1 VPRFLALTSKGL
13 GTALESELK
22 NQNYKVLKSSQ
33 TRTLFE
39 CNWQRLYEAHL
50 MLRTATRILMP
61 VLDFTA
67 YNNEE
72 LYNQI
77 RKHDFTKYIR
87 PDQTIKI
94 VTSLHEKE
102 GPFNNDLFISQKVKD
117 AIVDQFRDKYQ
128 KRPDVDKQADLQ
140 IWVRTKG
147 PEFSVSVDLTGD
159 SLTKRGYRTESGEAP
174 LREHLAAGL
183 LILSKWNPQEK
194 SLLDPMCGSGT
205 FLIEAALM
213 AINRGPGTFRKNFA
227 FFKHLNFQ
235 KTAWDEAVM
244 KVRSEESLQVPHKIL
259 GFEINPSVMETAK
272 RNIARAGV
280 ADFIHI
286 QQRAIKDLKSPGGE
300 FIIVCN
306 PPYGERLVNKM
317 RVEDT
322 YIEMSKVFKEEFKG
336 SELWLLSGN
345 KDLTPFLRMKSERSY
360 SIDNNSIDCK
370 WIKYN
375 LY

>member
-1 VPRFLALTSKGL
+1 MPRFLALTSKGL